1 MSSPIFAKA
10 AEEWARMRSAYGD
23 YLEAHMAAAVE
34 ATNGYLLNPKG
45 KAKGV
50 TQEQL
55 FTAGPNVAA
64 AYASEE
70 LADFWRTHPRMTLA
84 AFEAQWLEEQDA
96 APYDWADAEAA

>member
-1 MSSPIFAKA
+1 MTSPIFAKA
-10 AEEWARMRSAYGD
+10 AEEWARMRLAYGD

-34 ATNGYLLNPKG
+34 ATNGCMLNPKG
-45 KAKGV
+45 KAKRV

-70 LADFWRTHPRMTLA
+70 LADFWRNHPRMTLS
-84 AFEAQWLEEQDA
+84 AFEAQWLEDRYA
-96 APYDWADAEAA
+96 LPYDWETVEAA